1 MKKYY
6 FSVLLAAISC
16 SFVAAQNTAT
26 FEDLE
31 LPADSVWDGSDM
43 SGKFVSGNF
52 LFINNFADWGAYTTW
67 DGFALSTM
75 SSSVY
80 TSLADQYNSC
90 TGGGAEGSQA
100 FGVVYY
106 SAWGGNEPTVMRAD
120 SSEFIPSRCY
130 VTNSAYAYT
139 SMSEGDD
146 YAKKFEADDWFK
158 ITATG
163 YLEGNVR
170 GTVDFMLA
178 SEGEIVNEWKS
189 FDLFEL
195 GVVDQIHFTLS
206 SSDNGDYGMNTPAYF
221 CIDNFEEFVPT
232 FGIESVSQ
240 ESGTERLY
248 DLTGMNKRDARG
260 FVIRNGKAA
269 FIK

>member
-1 MKKYY
+1 MKKFY
-6 FSVLLAAISC
+6 FSVLFAAISC
-16 SFVAAQNTAT
+16 TLATAQHVAT

-31 LPADSVWDGSDM
+31 LPADSAWDGSDM
-43 SGKFVSGNF
+43 SGKFVSGDF
-52 LFINNFADWGAYTTW
+52 LFINNYTDWGGYGSW
-67 DGFALSTM
+67 DGFAYSTM

-90 TGGGAEGSQA
+90 TGGGEGGSQT

-120 SSEFIPSRCY
+120 SSAFLAMYCC

-163 YLEGNVR
+163 YLEGNVT
-170 GTVDFMLA
+170 GSVEFLLA
-178 SEGEIVNEWKS
+178 SEGEIVNEWKD
-189 FDLFEL
+189 FNLMPL
-195 GVVDQIHFTLS
+195 GMVDEIHFTLS

-221 CIDNFEEFVPT
+221 CIDNFGVGVT
-232 FGIESVSQ
+232 GSINAVGQ

-248 DLTGMNKRDARG
+248 DLNGMNKRDARG